1 MALIGDHQR
10 DAQAKTFLPQW
21 PKIFFSPSKIQT
33 VFIIIQ
39 TFTKVTFW
47 HLAGRVCA
55 AQDFFI
61 DKESTKTKWWR
72 SAALWDDNVC
82 ENQITSIP
90 AGLTWRTKWLIKVLN
105 SFVTSQKWRT
115 LSFFL
120 PNLQLVFS
128 AWTHLKCQ
136 ENYHW
141 KNAFKWGILSHFR
154 YFRDP
159 KSQCLN
165 FCGKNNIY
173 FGVISNLF
181 EFSRQNG
188 KTSA

>member
-1 MALIGDHQR
+1 MALGWSAD
-10 DAQAKTFLPQW
+10 
-21 PKIFFSPSKIQT
+21 
-33 VFIIIQ
+33 
-39 TFTKVTFW
+39 
-47 HLAGRVCA
+47 
-55 AQDFFI
+55 QDFFI

-165 FCGKNNIY
+165 FCAKNNIY
-173 FGVISNLF
+173 FGGTSLIYQLF

-188 KTSA
+188 KTCEKELNVDFGSEFQDFLKWKKELATLSSLRSLKAEIQCLW

>member
-21 PKIFFSPSKIQT
+21 PKIFFFSNFSNCLHYYPDFYQSD
-33 VFIIIQ
+33 F
-39 TFTKVTFW
+39 
-47 HLAGRVCA
+47 LALGWSA
-55 AQDFFI
+55 DQDFFI

-154 YFRDP
+154 YFWER
-159 KSQCLN
+159 KIQYFN
-165 FCGKNNIY
+165 FCAKNNIY
-173 FGVISNLF
+173 FGGIL
-181 EFSRQNG
+181 
-188 KTSA
+188 